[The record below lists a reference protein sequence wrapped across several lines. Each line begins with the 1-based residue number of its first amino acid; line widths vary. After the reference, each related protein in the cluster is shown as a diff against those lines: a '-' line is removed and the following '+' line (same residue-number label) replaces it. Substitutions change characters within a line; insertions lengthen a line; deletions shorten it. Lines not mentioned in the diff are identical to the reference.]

1 MKLSRSSFYYKP
13 KGKSPERVKV
23 VAEMKAPYITTPATQ
38 EGIARLIKE
47 LESQMKS
54 AAKNLEFEKAA
65 LLRDRIYELR
75 RDLDPIN
82 INAGYKYARK

>member
-1 MKLSRSSFYYKP
+1 MKAVAES
-13 KGKSPERVKV
+13 KSPYV
-23 VAEMKAPYITTPATQ
+23 TTPATQ
-38 EGIARLIKE
+38 EGIMRLIKE
-47 LESQMKS
+47 LESQMKT